1 MTLNTKKLFF
11 RFSMECLLPILINNV
26 PLLDSQFLMQDNNFY
41 YNANLEKKR
50 TNQSIRIRKIFYQ
63 NQKEVRLFDI
73 HYSSN
78 E

>member
-1 MTLNTKKLFF
+1 MTLNRKKLLN
-11 RFSMECLLPILINNV
+11 FSMKYLLPILINNV
-26 PLLDSQFLMQDNNFY
+26 PLLDIQFLMQDNNFY

-50 TNQSIRIRKIFYQ
+50 TNQLIRIRKIFYQ
-63 NQKEVRLFDI
+63 NQKKVRLFDR

>member
-1 MTLNTKKLFF
+1 MTLNRKKLLN
-11 RFSMECLLPILINNV
+11 FSMKYLLPILINNV
-26 PLLDSQFLMQDNNFY
+26 PLLDIQFLMQDNNFY

-50 TNQSIRIRKIFYQ
+50 TNQLIRIRKIFYQ
-63 NQKEVRLFDI
+63 NQKKVRLFDI